1 MNEAEIIL
9 ISGRYGVRSDSQKLA
24 EGLAILWLL
33 QQLDQKMPKLHLQDR
48 HSIAIAIWIGK
59 SKKDWKQLKRKAARA
74 GIAIARPKG
83 WRRWLLV
90 SSSPE
95 LFKNQPPA
103 GSPGKKPEK
112 LANRRQFRG
121 IRGASP
127 DKMRMYNIGVSCHPR
142 GSADVEAGC
151 RPALKSQGKC
161 LQVYC
166 NFKIKAIESDVGGGM
181 YGKSKKHSFR

>member
-48 HSIAIAIWIGK
+48 HNIAIAIWIGK

-90 SSSPE
+90 SSSRNCSRISR
-95 LFKNQPPA
+95 LQAARKKA
-103 GSPGKKPEK
+103 GKAGKQ
-112 LANRRQFRG
+112 A
-121 IRGASP
+121 
-127 DKMRMYNIGVSCHPR
+127 
-142 GSADVEAGC
+142 
-151 RPALKSQGKC
+151 
-161 LQVYC
+161 
-166 NFKIKAIESDVGGGM
+166 AI
-181 YGKSKKHSFR
+181 

>member
-74 GIAIARPKG
+74 GIAIAQGPK
-83 WRRWLLV
+83 
-90 SSSPE
+90 
-95 LFKNQPPA
+95 A
-103 GSPGKKPEK
+103 
-112 LANRRQFRG
+112 
-121 IRGASP
+121 
-127 DKMRMYNIGVSCHPR
+127 
-142 GSADVEAGC
+142 
-151 RPALKSQGKC
+151 
-161 LQVYC
+161 
-166 NFKIKAIESDVGGGM
+166 GGGGCSLAAARNCSRISRLQAARKKA
-181 YGKSKKHSFR
+181 GKAGKQAAI

>member
-48 HSIAIAIWIGK
+48 HNIAIAIWIGK

-83 WRRWLLV
+83 WRLLV

-103 GSPGKKPEK
+103 GSPEK
-112 LANRRQFRG
+112 SRKSWQTGGNL
-121 IRGASP
+121 
-127 DKMRMYNIGVSCHPR
+127 GVSGELPLTRCECITLAYLAIR
-142 GSADVEAGC
+142 EEA
-151 RPALKSQGKC
+151 R
-161 LQVYC
+161 
-166 NFKIKAIESDVGGGM
+166 M
-181 YGKSKKHSFR
+181 

>member
-90 SSSPE
+90 SS
-95 LFKNQPPA
+95 QPGIVQECSRLQAARKKA
-103 GSPGKKPEK
+103 GKAGKQ
-112 LANRRQFRG
+112 A
-121 IRGASP
+121 
-127 DKMRMYNIGVSCHPR
+127 
-142 GSADVEAGC
+142 
-151 RPALKSQGKC
+151 
-161 LQVYC
+161 
-166 NFKIKAIESDVGGGM
+166 AI
-181 YGKSKKHSFR
+181 

>member
-59 SKKDWKQLKRKAARA
+59 SKKDWKQLKAARA

-90 SSSPE
+90 SSSLE

-103 GSPGKKPEK
+103 GSPEK
-112 LANRRQFRG
+112 SRKSWQTGGNL
-121 IRGASP
+121 
-127 DKMRMYNIGVSCHPR
+127 GVSGELPLTRCECITLAYLAIR
-142 GSADVEAGC
+142 EEA
-151 RPALKSQGKC
+151 R
-161 LQVYC
+161 
-166 NFKIKAIESDVGGGM
+166 M
-181 YGKSKKHSFR
+181 

>member
-48 HSIAIAIWIGK
+48 HSIAIA
-59 SKKDWKQLKRKAARA
+59 
-74 GIAIARPKG
+74 RPKG

-103 GSPGKKPEK
+103 GSLEK
-112 LANRRQFRG
+112 SRKSWQTGGNL
-121 IRGASP
+121 
-127 DKMRMYNIGVSCHPR
+127 GVSGELPLTRCECITLAYLAIR
-142 GSADVEAGC
+142 EEA
-151 RPALKSQGKC
+151 R
-161 LQVYC
+161 
-166 NFKIKAIESDVGGGM
+166 M
-181 YGKSKKHSFR
+181 